1 MKKGKQLLVVWD
13 LPTRLFHWCLVLLV
27 GVLLA
32 SALFG
37 RFDLHEVAGE
47 GVLAL
52 LVFRLAWGFIGSQ
65 TARFG
70 DFLGGLA
77 TIKDYIAHRKS
88 KSLGHN
94 PLGGLMV
101 MAFLAVLLAQVSTG
115 LFSNDGI
122 LFLGPLANLVDQNM
136 SDALSG
142 IHALLANILWLLVVA
157 HISAIALYWIV
168 GKENLLV
175 PMLTGKKWVFIGI
188 KPMRLVSVALA
199 IGIQGL
205 ALFAI
210 GVLLVR
216 F

>member
-1 MKKGKQLLVVWD
+1 MNKGKQLLVVWD

-32 SALFG
+32 SASLG
-37 RFDLHEVAGE
+37 RFDLHEIAGE

-101 MAFLAVLLAQVSTG
+101 LAFLVVLLVQVSTG

-122 LFLGPLANLVDQNM
+122 LFQGPLANLVSQNI

-142 IHALLANILWLLVVA
+142 IHALLANILWVLVVA
-157 HISAIALYWIV
+157 HISAIALYWMV
-168 GKENLLV
+168 GKENLLA
-175 PMLTGKKWVFIGI
+175 PMLTGKKSVSAGV
-188 KPMRLVSVALA
+188 KPVQLASVALA
-199 IGIQGL
+199 IGIQGA